1 MKYPMKPRVTA
12 QIVRE
17 QGIKMDKEH
26 KQNGQAPQ
34 ALHWHDS

>member
-1 MKYPMKPRVTA
+1 MEYPMKPRAAA

-26 KQNGQAPQ
+26 EQNGQASQ